1 MTYTIGEMAKLLK
14 IPASTLRYYDKKG
27 LLPFVKRDKNGLRLF
42 KDEDYE
48 WLQIINCLKKTGMA
62 LDDIKNFVLMSM
74 QGDSTID
81 CRLALIQ
88 KQRSLMLEKI
98 NNLKNM
104 LEVLDYKVWYYETA
118 KERGSTA
125 ALREISDGELPK
137 RFVKISSRLKK
148 LSSALSEK

>member
-1 MTYTIGEMAKLLK
+1 
-14 IPASTLRYYDKKG
+14 
-27 LLPFVKRDKNGLRLF
+27 
-42 KDEDYE
+42 
-48 WLQIINCLKKTGMA
+48 MA